1 VNKTLSRLTAV
12 AALFSVATLVTAG
25 CSSSKLAGSSG
36 KTAGKATVS
45 VDVGN
50 AKIKLTKG
58 PLHIALLMN
67 GRTNAWQA
75 EVVRSATAQAH
86 SVGATLTVFDAAYDL
101 QQQLNQIRTVASG
114 GKYDAVIATPVDG
127 TQECNALTKTL
138 PAANVLVS
146 VFAQPVCGREAK
158 SGDGLWA
165 PGTLN
170 FVGGDSG
177 FAHATQEIAAAAKLN
192 PGPQKVVFV
201 VGPQLAPS
209 PRVEVAA
216 AKAFSAAHPDFH
228 IVDYVYT
235 DWTTPGGYSAML
247 AYLKA
252 HANITVVVSDYG
264 PDLTRGVLNALKAAG
279 KTSVSVIDAGASKE
293 MVALIPSGEIQ
304 ASIPIFPTEHGKS
317 TIDSLIKA
325 QSGAAPA
332 RFISNIP
339 AKWGTVDNR
348 VVITKDNLSEYTP
361 QF

>member
-1 VNKTLSRLTAV
+1 LTT
-12 AALFSVATLVTAG
+12 AATVFSLMILATAG
-25 CSSSKLAGSSG
+25 CSATSSPNSG
-36 KTAGKATVS
+36 TDGKDKAS
-45 VDVGN
+45 VDVGTD
-50 AKIKLTKG
+50 AKVKVTTG
-58 PLHIALLMN
+58 PLNVALLMN
-67 GRTNAWQA
+67 GLTNAWQA
-75 EVVRSATAQAH
+75 EVVRSAKAEAK
-86 SVGATLTVFDAAYDL
+86 SKGAKLTVFDAAYDIG
-101 QQQLNQIRTVASG
+101 QQLNQIRTIAAG
-114 GKYDAVIATPVDG
+114 RRFDAVIATPVDG
-127 TQECNALTKTL
+127 SQECDALAKTL

-146 VFAQPVCGREAK
+146 VFAQPICGRESK
-158 SGDGLWA
+158 SGKQLWA

-216 AKAFSAAHPDFH
+216 AKEFSADHPEFD

-235 DWTTPGGYSAML
+235 DWTTAGGYSAML

-252 HANITVVVSDYG
+252 HPDINVIVSDYG

-279 KTSVSVIDAGASKE
+279 MTGSVSVIDAGASKG
-293 MVALIPSGEIQ
+293 MVDLIPSGQIQ
-304 ASIPIFPTEHGKS
+304 ASIPIFPTEHGKL
-317 TIDSLIKA
+317 TIDSLIQA
-325 QSGAAPA
+325 QSGKAPA
-332 RFISNIP
+332 RFVSNIP

-348 VVITKDNLSEYTP
+348 VVITKKNMGDFQP